1 MRCFFTAAEARLA
14 TAMGIPHGGSLFA
27 AFLQDRLMK
36 RHGLAV
42 QRATVLALF
51 LREIKTRFGKF
62 RLGYGW
68 ALLEPLLHLAI
79 LLFVL
84 GFVMERTLPDISFP
98 VFLLSGIIPYFIFS
112 HITGRSV
119 NAVDANQGLFNYRPV
134 KPVDTIIART
144 LLEAGIYIAVYLLL
158 LAMLAMMGEVFT
170 CSHLLTLFSVWGC
183 LIIFSFAIGLIFMVI
198 SSAFPEAE
206 KFLPLLTRPLYFIS
220 CVMYSLNTI
229 PQEYQRWVAWNPL
242 VHVVELTRESLAT
255 SYESDGASLAY
266 LAISTLVALFTGLAL
281 YRHQEEAML
290 TS

>member
-1 MRCFFTAAEARLA
+1 
-14 TAMGIPHGGSLFA
+14 
-27 AFLQDRLMK
+27 MK
-36 RHGLAV
+36 RHGLDV

-84 GFVMERTLPDISFP
+84 DFVMERTLPDISFP

-112 HITGRSV
+112 NITSRSV
-119 NAVDANQGLFNYRPV
+119 NAIEANQGLFNYRPV
-134 KPVDTIIART
+134 RPVDTIIART
-144 LLEAGIYIAVYLLL
+144 LLEASIYIVVYLLL
-158 LAMLAMMGEVFT
+158 LVFLAMMGEEFT
-170 CSHLLTLFSVWGC
+170 CSHLLTLFCVWLC
-183 LIIFSFAIGLIFMVI
+183 LIMCSFGTGLIFMAAGN
-198 SSAFPEAE
+198 AFPEAE

-220 CVMYSLNTI
+220 CVMYSLNAI
-229 PQEYQRWVAWNPL
+229 PQEYQRWVVWNPL
-242 VHVVELTRESLAT
+242 VHIIELTRQSLAI
-255 SYESDGASLAY
+255 SYASEGASLTY
-266 LAISTLVALFTGLAL
+266 LAMSTLVVLFTGLAL

>member
-1 MRCFFTAAEARLA
+1 
-14 TAMGIPHGGSLFA
+14 
-27 AFLQDRLMK
+27 MK

-84 GFVMERTLPDISFP
+84 DFVMERTLPDISFP

-119 NAVDANQGLFNYRPV
+119 NAIEANQGLFNYRPV

-158 LAMLAMMGEVFT
+158 LAMLAMMGEIFT
-170 CSHLLTLFSVWGC
+170 CSHLLTLFCVWGC
-183 LIIFSFAIGLIFMVI
+183 LVIFSFGTGLIFMVI

-229 PQEYQRWVAWNPL
+229 PQEYQHWVAWNPL
-242 VHVVELTRESLAT
+242 VHVVELTRETLAT
-255 SYESDGASLAY
+255 SYESDGASLTY
-266 LAISTLVALFTGLAL
+266 LAISTLVVLFTGLAL